1 MSILLNIA
9 YFTAF
14 LLVFLR
20 ITSLFIAS
28 PIFFPKGAPKA
39 LNIGF
44 CAILAYVIV
53 PTVNYSVL
61 AGINSGATL
70 MFYCLNEILTGL
82 MLGYVIRFCFFCIS
96 FAGQLIDIQI
106 GFAMMSMF
114 DPQTGTNVTV
124 LSNLMY
130 WLSVVLF
137 FLVDGHHILIK
148 TISQSFAVG
157 SLGQLFLTNESSM
170 IIIKGFIDFFTIG
183 FKIAI
188 PIILVIIITDLTL
201 ALVGRTVPQLNVMIL
216 GLPIKILV
224 GLMAIA
230 IALPTLITFIVNSFD
245 KIPLI
250 MRRIISIAPVIIIF
264 SSEDKTEE
272 ATPKKKR
279 DARNKGQVAKS
290 KELGLTFTLLA
301 STIVLVVLG
310 DFIFNSLRQDMIAFL
325 NNYMN
330 MHLDS
335 NSLKFI
341 LVTVLVR
348 AALVILPV
356 AIPISIMGIV
366 ANFMQTGFLFTKET
380 IKPDLKKLN
389 PLNGFKRIFS
399 MRTLVELFKDLAMV
413 FVVAYVGYKY
423 LMKNYGDIL
432 NLGYSGIN
440 YIPFA
445 IKKLVVEIF
454 QKVTLI
460 MIAISIMDFVYQ
472 KRQYSK
478 ELRMTKQEIK
488 EEFKQDEGDPQIKG
502 KIKQMQREMA
512 SRRMMQSVPDATVVV
527 TNPTHI
533 SVALKYEEGQNA
545 PVVVA
550 KGQGEIAAKIK
561 EIAREHEI
569 PIVENKPLARLM
581 YKEVEIDSQIPVE
594 MYEAVAEVLAIVYKL
609 KKQKNK

>member
-1 MSILLNIA
+1 MLNVA

-14 LLVFLR
+14 LLIFLR

-39 LNIGF
+39 LTIGF
-44 CAILAYVIV
+44 CAILAYVLV
-53 PTVNYSVL
+53 STVNYSAL
-61 AGINSGATL
+61 AGVDSGATL

-82 MLGYVIRFCFFCIS
+82 MLGYIVRFCFFSIS
-96 FAGQLIDIQI
+96 FAGQLIDVQI
-106 GFAMMSMF
+106 GFAMMNMF
-114 DPQTGTNVTV
+114 DPQTGSNVTV

-130 WLSVVLF
+130 WLSVILF
-137 FLVDGHHILIK
+137 FLVDGHHILIR
-148 TISQSFAVG
+148 TLSESFTVG
-157 SLGQLFLTNESSM
+157 SLGKLLLTDESSM
-170 IIIKGFIDFFTIG
+170 MVIKGFIDFFTIG
-183 FKIAI
+183 FKIAL

-224 GLMAIA
+224 GLMAISIA
-230 IALPTLITFIVNSFD
+230 IPTLIHFIVESFD

-250 MRRIISIAPVIIIF
+250 MRRIISIAPVIVIF
-264 SSEDKTEE
+264 TSEDKTEE
-272 ATPKKKR
+272 ATPKKKK
-279 DARNKGQVAKS
+279 DARKKGQVAKS

-301 STIVLVVLG
+301 STIVLVALG
-310 DFIFNSLRQDMIAFL
+310 DFILNSLREDMVAFL
-325 NNYMN
+325 NNYIN
-330 MHLDS
+330 MHIDS
-335 NSLKFI
+335 NNMQFI
-341 LVTVLVR
+341 LLTVMVR

-356 AIPISIMGIV
+356 AIPIAIMGII
-366 ANFMQTGFLFTKET
+366 ANFIQSGFLFTKET

-389 PLNGFKRIFS
+389 PLSGLKRIFS
-399 MRTLVELFKDLAMV
+399 MRTLVELFKDLAMI
-413 FVVAYVGYKY
+413 FVVAFVGYKY
-423 LMKNYGDIL
+423 LMKNYGYIL

-440 YIPFA
+440 YIPPA

-454 QKVTLI
+454 QKVTLV
-460 MIAISIMDFVYQ
+460 MIAISLMDFIYQ
-472 KRQYSK
+472 KRQYNK

-512 SRRMMQSVPDATVVV
+512 SKRMMQSVPDATVIV

-533 SVALKYEEGQNA
+533 SVALKYEEGQSA

-550 KGQGEIAAKIK
+550 KGQGEVAAKIK
-561 EIAREHEI
+561 EIAREYEI

-594 MYEAVAEVLAIVYKL
+594 MYEGVAEVLAIVYKL
-609 KKQKNK
+609 KKQKNKY

>member
-1 MSILLNIA
+1 MLNVA

-14 LLVFLR
+14 LLIFLR

-39 LNIGF
+39 LTIGF
-44 CAILAYVIV
+44 CAILAYVLV
-53 PTVNYSVL
+53 PTVNYSAL
-61 AGINSGATL
+61 AGVDSGATL

-82 MLGYVIRFCFFCIS
+82 MLGYIVRFCFFSIS
-96 FAGQLIDIQI
+96 FAGQLIDVQI
-106 GFAMMSMF
+106 GFAMMNMF
-114 DPQTGTNVTV
+114 DPQTGSNVTV

-130 WLSVVLF
+130 WLSVILF
-137 FLVDGHHILIK
+137 FLVDGHHILIR
-148 TISQSFAVG
+148 TLSESFTVG
-157 SLGQLFLTNESSM
+157 SLGKLLLTDESSM
-170 IIIKGFIDFFTIG
+170 MVIKGFIDFFTIG
-183 FKIAI
+183 FKIAL

-224 GLMAIA
+224 GLMAISIA
-230 IALPTLITFIVNSFD
+230 IPTLIHFIVESFD

-250 MRRIISIAPVIIIF
+250 MRRIISIAPVIVIF
-264 SSEDKTEE
+264 TSEDKTEE
-272 ATPKKKR
+272 ATPKKKK
-279 DARNKGQVAKS
+279 DARKKGQVAKS

-301 STIVLVVLG
+301 STIVLVALG
-310 DFIFNSLRQDMIAFL
+310 DFILNSLREDMVAFL
-325 NNYMN
+325 NNYIN
-330 MHLDS
+330 MHIDS
-335 NSLKFI
+335 NNMQFI
-341 LVTVLVR
+341 LLTVMVR

-356 AIPISIMGIV
+356 AIPIAIMGII
-366 ANFMQTGFLFTKET
+366 ANFIQSGFLFTKET

-389 PLNGFKRIFS
+389 PLNGLKRIFS
-399 MRTLVELFKDLAMV
+399 MRTLVELFKDLAMI
-413 FVVAYVGYKY
+413 FVVAFVGYKY
-423 LMKNYGDIL
+423 LMKNYGYIL

-440 YIPFA
+440 YIPPA

-454 QKVTLI
+454 QKVTLV
-460 MIAISIMDFVYQ
+460 MIAISLMDFIYQ
-472 KRQYSK
+472 KRQYNK

-512 SRRMMQSVPDATVVV
+512 SKRMMQSVPDATVIV

-533 SVALKYEEGQNA
+533 SVALKYEEGQSA

-550 KGQGEIAAKIK
+550 KGQGEVAAKIK
-561 EIAREHEI
+561 EIAREYEI

-594 MYEAVAEVLAIVYKL
+594 MYEGVAEVLAIVYKL
-609 KKQKNK
+609 KKQKNKY